1 MCEHCESLY
10 MYSFK
15 NAFILN
21 TKNAG
26 ECMIN
31 LVNNLKIDC
40 TEQEVIKLTFA
51 YTSLGELFETSLDE
65 NKQENFFNYLD
76 VVMETDKNL
85 FFNIHVKFINT
96 ILSMIRQ
103 KNDIS
108 LDKLIIVGCV
118 KLLGEI
124 LDIVQWNSNFPDL
137 FTYELWE
144 NLKIKNKNK
153 EIVII

>member
-10 MYSFK
+10 ICSFK
-15 NAFILN
+15 NAFMLD

-31 LVNNLKIDC
+31 LVNDLKIEC

-76 VVMETDKNL
+76 VVMETDTNL
-85 FFNIHVKFINT
+85 FLNIHVEFINKL
-96 ILSMIRQ
+96 LSMIRQ
-103 KNDIS
+103 QNDIS
-108 LDKLIIVGCV
+108 LDKLMIVGCV
-118 KLLGEI
+118 ELLGEI
-124 LDIVQWNSNFPDL
+124 LDMVQWNSNFPHL

-153 EIVII
+153 KIVII